1 MLTLTFHGHSFIEIN
16 NGAESLLIDPFITH
30 NPVCKLT
37 LDQVRAKN
45 ITHIFIT
52 HGHADHVGDTL
63 EIQKMFPECQI
74 VTVYGLAKYLTAQWA
89 TNVHWFGIGGTYR
102 DAWRDLTA
110 KFFTAVH
117 DGGIMESGL
126 STWPAGILCTRGGKK
141 VYHAGDS
148 ALTKDFELLA
158 PYEIDVACL
167 PIWEVYTMDIYDAV
181 LATQMIAPKQVV
193 PIHYDTRPKVAADE
207 QQFAALVREK
217 TPTQP
222 VILVPGESWTL

>member
-16 NGAESLLIDPFITH
+16 NGAESLLLDPFITH
-30 NPVCKLT
+30 NPVCTLT
-37 LDQVRAKN
+37 LDRLSEKN

-63 EIQKMFPECQI
+63 EIQKMFPDCQI

-141 VYHAGDS
+141 IYHAGDS

-158 PYEIDVACL
+158 PYEVDVALL
-167 PIWEVYTMDIYDAV
+167 PIWDIYTMDIDDAT
-181 LATQMIAPKQVV
+181 LATQMIAPKQVI
-193 PIHYDTRPKVAADE
+193 PMHYNTRPKINADTL
-207 QQFAALVREK
+207 QFAELIRSK
-217 TPTQP
+217 TSAQP
-222 VILVPGESWTL
+222 LILAPGESWTS